1 MFKGELE
8 KSLSFI
14 ILILVSFSTNYIKI
28 SKKKILDVN
37 CLEQNI
43 LIL

>member
-14 ILILVSFSTNYIKI
+14 LLILVSFSTNYIKI
-28 SKKKILDVN
+28 SKTILDVN
-37 CLEQNI
+37 CVEQHISI
-43 LIL
+43 L

>member
-14 ILILVSFSTNYIKI
+14 LFSFILYKLHKNLKNNPW
-28 SKKKILDVN
+28 L
-37 CLEQNI
+37 
-43 LIL
+43 